1 MRRRLKVADRVISKN
16 IHPALQHVSV
26 FRTSG
31 RTCARQDSQR
41 MCSHVARLA
50 ARLRD
55 GIMSRLD
62 GVVINGDEE
71 RRYAGNMNMSFAY
84 VEGESL
90 IMGLK
95 VGSSDPALWLLVRCL
110 ALLIYGSSATG
121 LGPVLTLR
129 RSAVPAKVRHSLC
142 KDEIRTHQSA
152 GWASSLSMATLL
164 QG

>member
-1 MRRRLKVADRVISKN
+1 MYACRDTQRLCR
-16 IHPALQHVSV
+16 
-26 FRTSG
+26 
-31 RTCARQDSQR
+31 
-41 MCSHVARLA
+41 HVARLA

-95 VGSSDPALWLLVRCL
+95 VSSPAPPPWHLF
-110 ALLIYGSSATG
+110 AAEQ
-121 LGPVLTLR
+121 P
-129 RSAVPAKVRHSLC
+129 
-142 KDEIRTHQSA
+142 
-152 GWASSLSMATLL
+152 
-164 QG
+164 

>member
-1 MRRRLKVADRVISKN
+1 MCCVSASLLVSGGAVHVTAATLMPRCNSAALSAYPAIARRGLST
-16 IHPALQHVSV
+16 ALLHMVRRHVS
-26 FRTSG
+26 
-31 RTCARQDSQR
+31 
-41 MCSHVARLA
+41 RLA

-95 VGSSDPALWLLVRCL
+95 VSLLAVRAHRLC
-110 ALLIYGSSATG
+110 SVHR
-121 LGPVLTLR
+121 VLQLMR
-129 RSAVPAKVRHSLC
+129 
-142 KDEIRTHQSA
+142 Q
-152 GWASSLSMATLL
+152 
-164 QG
+164 